1 MIREKENI
9 VLIGMPASG
18 KSTVGRILEKKLEK
32 RLVDTDKVIEM
43 RAHKSISRIFE
54 DEGEAYFRGEGTLIL
69 NAGEVGF
76 LNPINMDDKK
86 VIVESGNY
94 IINSEGVGISSPY
107 ATFSQTGG
115 SIEINCKGEA
125 VVGREIRLAGG
136 KLTANGSVHATNK
149 LTVSYTTLDITSTT
163 AALISD
169 KILSVNGVKLT
180 SNGTELDAY
189 AGETSIKT
197 SPLSKA
203 RTTSM
208 LFELIG
214 MKNVP
219 IAIDYVIFAVC
230 LLAVAAIIVVPKL
243 IKKKKLR
250 IALEKYAAET
260 AAKNAEKDRP
270 AHHREKIDAAGAHR
284 RDFAVGRHSR
294 KNENG
299 AHEQR
304 QRHRPLKRLRQRDQ
318 TELAHER
325 HFHPVDYKLHDLN
338 QKPDRQHER
347 KYEERERETRE
358 KRTENVLFYRL
369 HLIFSRK

>member
-1 MIREKENI
+1 MKNRIFSVKAI
-9 VLIGMPASG
+9 AVLLLCAVITCMLPVFVSAGEFT
-18 KSTVGRILEKKLEK
+18 STVNLLDVRKNTRGDGFNWDNKTDTLTLTNFTVNTKDRYGLRIPSGATVVLEGTSTITAAYAAL
-32 RLVDTDKVIEM
+32 DI
-43 RAHKSISRIFE
+43 
-54 DEGEAYFRGEGTLIL
+54 EGEAYFRGEGTLIL

-125 VVGREIRLAGG
+125 VVGREIRLTGG
-136 KLTANGSVHATNK
+136 TLKANGSVHATNK
-149 LTVSYTTLDITSTT
+149 LTVSYTTLDITSTA

-260 AAKNAEKDRP
+260 AAKNAEKDAR
-270 AHHREKIDAAGAHR
+270 
-284 RDFAVGRHSR
+284 
-294 KNENG
+294 
-299 AHEQR
+299 
-304 QRHRPLKRLRQRDQ
+304 
-318 TELAHER
+318 
-325 HFHPVDYKLHDLN
+325 
-338 QKPDRQHER
+338 
-347 KYEERERETRE
+347 
-358 KRTENVLFYRL
+358 
-369 HLIFSRK
+369 